1 MIEINLLPDVK
12 RDLIKAQQLR
22 NIVTFVSIIIGG
34 AMLAGVVLLFLT
46 TQGQQFVMGLKTNE
60 ISNKFAEMQKIKD
73 GETAATLRNQLNAIQ
88 KIRNASPDT
97 SRLIG
102 TILPAIQTTGENA
115 VQFSAV
121 NYEPETR
128 IVSIEGQAG
137 NGFPALEAFIK
148 TIKYSQIIYDG
159 EGSQCKASEVEKDSN
174 ICMLA
179 DEGSVVRNES
189 SLGANE
195 QGQNVLRFAVSF
207 KLNEAAL
214 KFSSKNFAVKALGRK
229 NVTDSTIQVPAGI
242 FTQNSKKDSEKEN
255 K

>member
-34 AMLAGVVLLFLT
+34 VMLAGVVLLFLT
-46 TQGQQFVMGLKTNE
+46 TQGQQFVMGLKTND

-115 VQFSAV
+115 VQFSSV
-121 NYEPETR
+121 NYDPETR
-128 IVSIEGQAG
+128 IVSIEGQAS

-148 TIKYSQIIYDG
+148 TIKYSQIIYGG

>member
-34 AMLAGVVLLFLT
+34 VMLAGVVLLFLT
-46 TQGQQFVMGLKTNE
+46 TQGQQFVMGLKTND

-115 VQFSAV
+115 VQFSSV
-121 NYEPETR
+121 NYDPETR
-128 IVSIEGQAG
+128 IVSIEGQAS

-148 TIKYSQIIYDG
+148 TIKYSQIIYGG

-195 QGQNVLRFAVSF
+195 QGQNVLRFAVNF

>member
-34 AMLAGVVLLFLT
+34 VMLAGVVLLFLT
-46 TQGQQFVMGLKTNE
+46 TQGQQFVMGLKTND

-115 VQFSAV
+115 VQFSSV
-121 NYEPETR
+121 NYDPETR
-128 IVSIEGQAG
+128 IVSIEGQAS

-159 EGSQCKASEVEKDSN
+159 EGSQC
-174 ICMLA
+174 
-179 DEGSVVRNES
+179 
-189 SLGANE
+189 
-195 QGQNVLRFAVSF
+195 
-207 KLNEAAL
+207 
-214 KFSSKNFAVKALGRK
+214 
-229 NVTDSTIQVPAGI
+229 
-242 FTQNSKKDSEKEN
+242 
-255 K
+255 